1 MQATQSRTA
10 SGIEGSNDVSG
21 QFAALQHLSRTLE
34 LGCDEAPGPDSDT
47 CESVVRGESVAEGAG
62 LAHDAGNLLGALNLY
77 SELLAMPGVLHDEHR
92 EYASE
97 LRLLS
102 ERSWAMIDRLVN
114 HAQNV
119 PKDGPGATVLL
130 EIVERCSGLLGKIAG
145 RRVEIAWDAGGFQ
158 PVKISAEAVER
169 IVTNLVKNA
178 SEAMPED
185 GTILVSVKGVV
196 ADGVRRVVMT
206 VSDAGCG
213 MSAETLK
220 ALRVGGISR
229 AGGRGIGFG
238 VVRELVSTS
247 GGSLAIASEP
257 GVGTSVS
264 VEWTALA
271 QGGGSIRPGAGER
284 ITTERGTKTVLK
296 AEAGWIAC
304 S

>member
-10 SGIEGSNDVSG
+10 SGIAGSRDVSG

-34 LGCDEAPGPDSDT
+34 LGCDDGPSSNAKT
-47 CESVVRGESVAEGAG
+47 CGWVADHAQVAEGAG

-114 HAQNV
+114 HARNV
-119 PKDGPGATVLL
+119 PKDEPAATVLL
-130 EIVERCSGLLGKIAG
+130 EIVEQCSGLLGKIAG

-158 PVKISAEAVER
+158 PVKVSPEVVER

-178 SEAMPED
+178 AEATPED
-185 GTILVSVKGVV
+185 GTILVSVRGVI

-213 MSAETLK
+213 MSAATLK

-229 AGGRGIGFG
+229 GDGRGIGFG
-238 VVRELVSTS
+238 VVRELVAAS

-264 VEWTALA
+264 VEWTVLT
-271 QGGGSIRPGAGER
+271 QGGALIRSGAGER
-284 ITTERGTKTVLK
+284 IVTERGTKTVLK